1 MFTRFLRTLR
11 PQPDAPTAPVLV
23 VPPAPPLGY
32 TPPPDPALRTCPAD
46 TVLNL
51 DSCPGCGEEGRT
63 PLFRFNRFALF
74 SWQPDERAATYNYAM
89 CHGCGIVYATRRPAG
104 PRYEWLM
111 QHFEETLGRG
121 ESVGK
126 IAITSRQ
133 LEPSERERL
142 RALAAKGVY
151 VSDHLGLK
159 SNEYIPALMRERLT
173 NSPHVEVIGSLI
185 PMRNPRV
192 LEIRSRLGSIADAL
206 RRLFDADVRVMTLFE
221 NQQFLIQEV
230 YGMEAVCGIDFDRFR
245 VPFEGTFDVVVANH
259 MLTHAVRPA
268 DFLTEVRSRLAPGG
282 HLYLYNEFSE
292 SHYLERGK
300 SLFTI
305 NPFHLQV
312 YSGPSLARLLAAN
325 GFTITFMTT
334 FEDAH
339 VCVARRDDAAGSER
353 PQMSERERARRRSRY
368 RTLLETSI
376 LTLPAEA
383 RWRVP
388 DWTAVVQKA
397 VADGTAEVTRRG
409 DVRLSKARDD

>member
-1 MFTRFLRTLR
+1 
-11 PQPDAPTAPVLV
+11 
-23 VPPAPPLGY
+23 
-32 TPPPDPALRTCPAD
+32 
-46 TVLNL
+46 VLNL
-51 DSCPGCGEEGRT
+51 EACPGCGNDGRT

-74 SWQPDERAATYNYAM
+74 SWQPDERAATYNYAL

-121 ESVGK
+121 DSAGK
-126 IAITSRQ
+126 VAITSRR
-133 LEPSERERL
+133 LEPAERERL

-159 SNEYIPALMRERLT
+159 GNEYIPGLMRERLA
-173 NSPHVEVIGSLI
+173 NSPHVEMIGSLI
-185 PMRNPRV
+185 PMRTPRV
-192 LEIRSRLGSIADAL
+192 LEIRSRLGSIAEAL

-230 YGMEAVCGIDFDRFR
+230 YGIDAACGIDFDRFR
-245 VPFEGTFDVVVANH
+245 VPFDGGFDVVVANH

-268 DFLTEVRSRLAPGG
+268 DFLAEVRSRLAPGG

-292 SHYLERGK
+292 SHYLDRGK

-312 YSGPSLARLLAAN
+312 YNGPSLTRLLAAN
-325 GFTITFMTT
+325 GFTTTFMTT
-334 FEDAH
+334 LDDAH
-339 VCVARRDDAAGSER
+339 VCVARRDDGAAAER
-353 PQMSERERARRRSRY
+353 PQMSDRERARRRSRY

-376 LTLPAEA
+376 LTLPVGA

-388 DWTAVVQKA
+388 DWREVVQKA
-397 VADGTAEVTRRG
+397 VAAGTAEVTRRG
-409 DVRLSKARDD
+409 DVRLSKPPDA